1 MRKLRF
7 EMHPI
12 SQSLLG
18 EQQRIEPDLQ
28 PRRVSLPLKTAR
40 KDVDEAVGMG
50 TARRRGWRHL
60 SLEEI
65 EEN

>member
-1 MRKLRF
+1 
-7 EMHPI
+7 MHPI

-40 KDVDEAVGMG
+40 KDVDEAVG

>member
-7 EMHPI
+7 EIHPI

-40 KDVDEAVGMG
+40 KDVDEAVG
-50 TARRRGWRHL
+50 TARRHGWRHL